1 MRDPDVYAGSAECS
15 GRCSRSD
22 LRAIVDH
29 RFTVEV
35 LDVLSQGSQT
45 GASLGAI
52 LELGRRTLMPPLRIL
67 AAHGLVVSDHIGS
80 WDSRVRH
87 ATTYRLTDRG
97 RRTADLLS
105 SFWVWAS
112 LYEPDNSHGN

>member
-15 GRCSRSD
+15 GRYSRSD

-45 GASLGAI
+45 GASLGAN
-52 LELGRRTLMPPLRIL
+52 LELRRRTLMAPLRIL
-67 AAHGLVVSDHIGS
+67 AAHGLVASDHTGS
-80 WDSRVRH
+80 WDTRVRH

-112 LYEPDNSHGN
+112 LYEPDNSDGN